1 MVKLMDL
8 IAKNNMISLYHKV
21 AADCSRNIT
30 HSYSTSFSLGIRAL
44 SSKHRDPIRAI
55 YGFVRIADEIVD
67 TFHDFDKKTLLEEFR
82 AETYHA
88 IARGIS
94 TNPVLQSFQQVVND
108 YHIDHELIDS
118 FLESMAMDLYYT
130 EHEQERYNKY
140 IYGSAEVVGLMCLFV
155 FCDGNRA
162 QYDALVPSARSLG
175 AAFQKI
181 NFLRDLQSD
190 IDDRGRLYFPNLK
203 HIRHFDL
210 ETKMAIEKDIEE
222 DFKHALKGIK
232 QLPVSSRFGVY
243 IAYIYFHQL
252 LQTIKKLNPVHILE
266 NRVRISNMR
275 KFTLFAGGWMRHQL
289 NLL

>member
-1 MVKLMDL
+1 
-8 IAKNNMISLYHKV
+8 MISLYQKI

-44 SSKHRDPIRAI
+44 SPKHRDPIRSI

-67 TFHDFDKKTLLEEFR
+67 TFHAFDKKSLLDEFR
-82 AETYHA
+82 AETYKA
-88 IARGIS
+88 IDRGIS
-94 TNPVLQSFQQVVND
+94 TNPVLQSFQKVVND
-108 YHIDHELIDS
+108 YKIDRDLIEAFMD
-118 FLESMAMDLYYT
+118 SMAMDLYYT

-155 FCDGNRA
+155 FCDGHRE
-162 QYDALVPSARSLG
+162 QYEKLVPSARSLG

-181 NFLRDLQSD
+181 NFLRDLKSD
-190 IDDRGRLYFPNLK
+190 IDERGRLYFPNLK
-203 HIRHFDL
+203 HIRHFDI

-243 IAYIYFHQL
+243 IAYIYFYHL
-252 LQTIKKLNPVHILE
+252 LQTIKKMNPVHILE
-266 NRVRISNMR
+266 NRVRISNT
-275 KFTLFAGGWMRHQL
+275 KKLALFARGWMQHQL
-289 NLL
+289 NLI